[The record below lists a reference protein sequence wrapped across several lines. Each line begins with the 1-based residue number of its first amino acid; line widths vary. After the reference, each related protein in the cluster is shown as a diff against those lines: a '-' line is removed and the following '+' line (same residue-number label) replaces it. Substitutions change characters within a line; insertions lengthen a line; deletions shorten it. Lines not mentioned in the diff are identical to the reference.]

1 MEEFFLLLSLLIIL
15 FSAELFTNG
24 IEHLGE
30 KLTLSQAVVGSILA
44 AIGTALPETIVPLV
58 AILFYHGKSGAH
70 IGVGAILG
78 APFMLITMGMF
89 TIGLGLIMGSL
100 LKKRKFQLEI
110 EINTLKRDLF
120 FFLISF
126 SLAIFVP
133 HFLPNTKQLHYLI
146 AIFLLINYF
155 IYVFST
161 FKATSVETEA
171 DAPLYIFRIFSVKN
185 PPFKLDVLSGLL
197 QTVLAVI
204 IMIKGAHL
212 FVESLEKLSLKLG
225 LDPLLFSLILA
236 PIATELPEKFN
247 SFLWSMKGKDILAF
261 GNMSGAMVF
270 QSTFPVSVG
279 LLFTSWNVKGLALVS
294 ALITL
299 SLAAIYFLF
308 VKFRKNIPP
317 YLLFFSGLSYFVYIF
332 LVIYSIK

>member
-1 MEEFFLLLSLLIIL
+1 MEEFLLFLSLLIIL

-30 KLTLSQAVVGSILA
+30 KFSLSQAVVGSVLA
-44 AIGTALPETIVPLV
+44 AVGTALPETIVPLV

-78 APFMLITMGMF
+78 APFMLITIGMF
-89 TIGLGLIMGSL
+89 IIGMGLLVGTI
-100 LKKRKFQLEI
+100 LKKREFKTKI
-110 EINTLKRDLF
+110 EINTIKRDLT

-133 HFLPNTKQLHYLI
+133 HFLPNTRHFHYLI
-146 AIFLLINYF
+146 AFFLLINYF
-155 IYVFST
+155 IYVFFT
-161 FKATSVETEA
+161 FKASSIDVEA
-171 DAPLYIFRIFSVKN
+171 DTPLYINRVLGLKEL
-185 PPFKLDVLSGLL
+185 PFKVDVVLALT
-197 QTVLAVI
+197 QTVMAIL

-212 FVESLEKLSLKLG
+212 FVENLEKLSLKWG
-225 LDPLLFSLILA
+225 LDPLLFSLLIA

-247 SFLWSMKGKDILAF
+247 SFLWSMRGKDVLAF

-279 LLFTSWNVKGLALVS
+279 LLFTSWNIKGLAFVS
-294 ALITL
+294 AMITL
-299 SLAAIYFLF
+299 CLASIYLAFA
-308 VKFRKNIPP
+308 KFFKKIPP
-317 YLLFFSGLSYFVYIF
+317 YLLFSSGLAYFIYIL
-332 LVIYSIK
+332 LVVHIK